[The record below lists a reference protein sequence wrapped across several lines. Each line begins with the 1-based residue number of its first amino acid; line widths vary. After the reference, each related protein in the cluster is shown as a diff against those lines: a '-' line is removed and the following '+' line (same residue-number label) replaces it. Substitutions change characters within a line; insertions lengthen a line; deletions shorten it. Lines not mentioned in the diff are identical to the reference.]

1 MTADRAETTTG
12 RTLASPSTG
21 GWVNGA
27 DIRGESE
34 ESEGGGLIVWEWAQG
49 ATTSAGAVTRTPE
62 MVVRGL
68 GSRMCTLPTHLCA
81 IGLLIWWIIGAVLT
95 VCPDGGPSRDYCLS

>member
-1 MTADRAETTTG
+1 MTADRAETPTG

-21 GWVNGA
+21 GGVNGA

-34 ESEGGGLIVWEWAQG
+34 EGGLIVWEWAQG
-49 ATTSAGAVTRTPE
+49 ATTSTGAVTRTPE

-81 IGLLIWWIIGAVLT
+81 IGLLIWRIIGAVLT
-95 VCPDGGPSRDYCLS
+95 VCPDRGSSRDYCLS